1 MIAAL
6 AAAFVLLALPAALG
20 RVGQR
25 LAPGEWAWLCAIAI
39 GGGAVLIETVLV
51 LRATPGALA
60 LAGFDSFAAACN
72 RVLGPLVTGGPV
84 VTWTTA
90 AAAAALPAAAM
101 VATVRARRL
110 RQRLA
115 DGLWLGD
122 ERELAGHA
130 VVLLPVDRPIAI
142 SFRTPQPVIVVS
154 QGLVDR
160 LDNDEL
166 AAVVDHEAA
175 HLAHRHQRL
184 QAVRV
189 AVAPTVG
196 RLPIIRRSIAALDLA
211 LERSADEAAAGHD
224 PNRRAALR
232 RSLLTLTGLAPVPGA
247 AAGFADAETLA
258 ARVRALDEPPAPL
271 APFAHRLLYLPG
283 VAASALAAPLVVNR
297 LDRTVAVVAMAGRCF
312 V

>member
-6 AAAFVLLALPAALG
+6 AAAFALLALPAALG
-20 RVGQR
+20 RVGRR

-39 GGGAVLIETVLV
+39 GGGGVLIETVLV
-51 LRATPGALA
+51 LRAAPGALA
-60 LAGFDSFAAACN
+60 AAGFDAFAAACS

-84 VTWTTA
+84 VTWTAA
-90 AAAAALPAAAM
+90 AAAAALPAAAV

-115 DGLWLGD
+115 GDLWLGD

-142 SFRTPQPVIVVS
+142 SFRAPQAVIVLS

-166 AAVVDHEAA
+166 VAVVDHEAA

-189 AVAPTVG
+189 AVAPTLG
-196 RLPIIRRSIAALDLA
+196 RLPIIRRSVAALDLA

-232 RSLLTLTGLAPVPGA
+232 RSLLALAGLAPVPGA
-247 AAGFADAETLA
+247 VAGFADAETLA

-271 APFAHRLLYLPG
+271 APFAHRLLYVPG
-283 VAASALAAPLVVNR
+283 VAASALAAPLVADRV
-297 LDRTVAVVAMAGRCF
+297 DRTVAVIAMAGRCF

>member
-6 AAAFVLLALPAALG
+6 AAAFTLLALPAALG
-20 RVGQR
+20 RVGR
-25 LAPGEWAWLCAIAI
+25 HLAPGEWAWLCAIAI

-51 LRATPGALA
+51 LRAAPGALA
-60 LAGFDSFAAACN
+60 AAGFDSFAAACS

-84 VTWTTA
+84 VTWTAA
-90 AAAAALPAAAM
+90 AAAAALPAAAA
-101 VATVRARRL
+101 VATVRARSV

-115 DGLWLGD
+115 GDLWLGD
-122 ERELAGHA
+122 ERDLAGQA
-130 VVLLPVDRPIAI
+130 VVVLPADRPIAV
-142 SFRTPQPVIVVS
+142 SFRAPEPVVVVS

-184 QAVRV
+184 QVVRV
-189 AVAPTVG
+189 AVAPTFG

-211 LERSADEAAAGHD
+211 LERAADEAAAGHD

-232 RSLLTLTGLAPVPGA
+232 RSLLTLTGLAPVPGV
-247 AAGFADAETLA
+247 AGFADAETLA
-258 ARVRALDEPPAPL
+258 ARLGALDEPPAPL
-271 APFAHRLLYLPG
+271 APIAHPLLYVPG
-283 VAASALAAPLVVNR
+283 LTAAALAALLVADR
-297 LDRTVAVVAMAGRCF
+297 IDRTVAVVAMARRCF
-312 V
+312 I